1 MKVYVITK
9 GRYSEYHIC
18 AVTTD
23 PDTAERLARI
33 YSDRWDDASVEEYDT
48 DASQPLLDGRL
59 PYQVWFYRT
68 GTVEIRPEIEDLG
81 DERYEMKEVREY
93 PETHSLSEIVYMLA
107 PNEEKAMKIA
117 IDRRTQYQAEKA
129 GI

>member
-9 GRYSEYHIC
+9 GRYSDYHIC

-33 YSDRWDDASVEEYDT
+33 YSDRYDEAQVEEYDT
-48 DASQPLLDGRL
+48 DASQPLADGRI
-59 PYQVWFYRT
+59 PHDVWFYRN
-68 GTVEIRPEIEDLG
+68 GDIAVRPNAEAEDI
-81 DERYEMKEVREY
+81 ERYEMNVVREF
-93 PETHSLSEIVYMLA
+93 PEAYSYSELVYVLA
-107 PNEEKAMKIA
+107 PNEEKAKKIA
-117 IDRRTQYQAEKA
+117 IDRRTQYQAENA